1 MFIPDLAPDLTFPR
15 LDPTQA
21 NRDFAF
27 AVKRAAMEPH
37 IIKKWDWDEAH
48 QRQIHAEHF
57 AEKPFFAITLK
68 GERIGTVSMQSQ
80 VSYVRFGEFYLQ
92 PEHQRHGIG
101 ARVLEH
107 CLSIADEMDVPVRLE
122 YLRWSPVGS
131 LYTRHG
137 FIEAGRSDLNIFL
150 QRPAKSVRESA

>member
-1 MFIPDLAPDLTFPR
+1 MFIPDLPPDLTFPR

-27 AVKRAAMEPH
+27 EVKCAAMEPH
-37 IIKKWDWDEAH
+37 IIKKWAWDEAQ

-57 AEKPFFAITLK
+57 GEKPFFAIVLN

-80 VSYVRFGEFYLQ
+80 VSYVRFGEFYLL
-92 PEHQRHGIG
+92 PAHQRHGIG

-107 CLSIADEMDVPVRLE
+107 CLSIADQMDVPVRLE

-137 FIEAGRSDLNIFL
+137 FIEAGRSDLHIFL
-150 QRPAKSVRESA
+150 TRPAPGLRAQG